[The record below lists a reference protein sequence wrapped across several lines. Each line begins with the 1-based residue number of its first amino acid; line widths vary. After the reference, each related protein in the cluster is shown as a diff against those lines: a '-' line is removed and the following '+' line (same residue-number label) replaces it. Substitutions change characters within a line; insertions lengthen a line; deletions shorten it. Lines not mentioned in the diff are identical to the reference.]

1 MKPIIHVG
9 FSKTATTSLQ
19 DGLFSELS
27 GVANLGKPFRDNDG
41 AVKVLFAPLLK
52 LNFDDGLSYDA
63 QATRNTIRAVLA
75 ETCDKPTIVS
85 SEGLSYFRHNDQLI
99 VAQRLREAFG
109 EARILFTIRE
119 QVSWLQSL
127 YLDDCGRFTL
137 TDPASAFPQWYR
149 EEAARRN
156 RGAVQGADFYA
167 LIASYRELFGVDN
180 VSVLPLEMM
189 TREPDVFAEKLSD
202 VINKPAAELLAILG
216 RLPSN
221 NARLSMRRY
230 RFGLANYYFFPA
242 YLRRFLPRLPA
253 AFHRYLDGGPS
264 ARFIIPAPLV
274 QDLRSRVAEGN
285 RALAKIYDLKL
296 EKYGYSI

>member
-41 AVKVLFAPLLK
+41 AVKALFAPLFK
-52 LNFDDGLSYDA
+52 LNFDDGLSYSA
-63 QATRNTIRAVLA
+63 EATRNAIRAVLA
-75 ETCDKPTIVS
+75 ETNDKLVIVS

-99 VAQRLREAFG
+99 VAQRLRDAFG
-109 EARILFTIRE
+109 DARILFTIRE
-119 QVSWLQSL
+119 QVSWVQSL
-127 YLDDCGRFTL
+127 YLDDCGRYTL
-137 TDPASAFPQWYR
+137 TDPVSAFPQWYR

-167 LIASYRELFGVDN
+167 LIARYRELFGADN

-189 TREPDVFAEKLSD
+189 TRELDVFVERLSG
-202 VINKPAAELLAILG
+202 VINKPEAELLAILS

-230 RFGLANYYFFPA
+230 RLGLANYYFFPA
-242 YLRRFLPRLPA
+242 YLRRFLPHLPA
-253 AFHRYLDGGPS
+253 SFHRYLNGGPP
-264 ARFIIPAPLV
+264 ARFIIPTPLA

-285 RALAKIYDLKL
+285 RALMEIYDLKL
-296 EKYGYSI
+296 DKYGYAT